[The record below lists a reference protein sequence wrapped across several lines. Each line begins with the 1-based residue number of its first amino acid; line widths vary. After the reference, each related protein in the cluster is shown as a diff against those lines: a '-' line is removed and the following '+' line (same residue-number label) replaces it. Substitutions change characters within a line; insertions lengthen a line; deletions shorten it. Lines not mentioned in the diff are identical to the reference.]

1 MYSNKYNYGCSQPK
15 RHPTGSIPYMPSI
28 VAPGPGAIPESQRI
42 ANRICDATWISVPSP
57 LGCTTVPSNVST
69 NQAIY
74 MSTMT
79 ISRPSESVTI
89 DIVDNGA
96 YQRIQGQVGTAPVA
110 VGTVPAS
117 ATLRRAVQQ
126 TQINE
131 SDPYNPVTR
140 FAKYFPAP
148 PLPYVC
154 PERLPSNEPLPPTTE
169 CIPPQRFQGSA
180 PGR

>member
-1 MYSNKYNYGCSQPK
+1 
-15 RHPTGSIPYMPSI
+15 MPPI

-42 ANRICDATWISVPSP
+42 AKSACDATWITVPRSLACTSVPS
-57 LGCTTVPSNVST
+57 NIST

-74 MSTMT
+74 MSTMVFPPT
-79 ISRPSESVTI
+79 EPVPMNV
-89 DIVDNGA
+89 VDNGA
-96 YQRIQGQVGTAPVA
+96 YQRIQAPLDTATA
-110 VGTVPAS
+110 TVGTVPAS
-117 ATLRRAVQQ
+117 VTLRRVTQQ
-126 TQINE
+126 IQINE

-154 PERLPSNEPLPPTTE
+154 PERLPSNEPLPPETV
-169 CIPPQRFQGSA
+169 CMPPQRFQGSA